1 MCEVAPPRCHTP
13 LAPITMSTLQTRI
26 DGHLA
31 ALTHPQS
38 PGHAVAVARH
48 GELLYASGHGLA
60 SLEQRSG
67 IGAETLFRIAS
78 VSKQFTVAAGLQ
90 LAAQG
95 RLDLAADARGLLPEL
110 AQLPQ
115 AVTVDQLMRNC
126 SGLPDF
132 LELLRLGGV
141 GLEHLTRRASM
152 AAALARNRHLNS
164 TPGSRFLY
172 CNSNYLLLGLLVER
186 LSGQS
191 LGDYLQQAF
200 FAPLGMAQTRMAVP
214 CDLALPGLAAPY
226 LRQEDG
232 GYRRALHGFEHG
244 GEGGLVSNV
253 LDLTRWAQALLA
265 PRPEL
270 AALAEALMAPTLL
283 SGAQPAA
290 YARGLEHS
298 QWRGHACVGHGGLW
312 PGYRSEFLLLP
323 AEGLSIVV
331 VSNDSGSNPYKL
343 ARELL
348 DLLLPPAAVAE
359 PAAPPAPDWAGEWI
373 NAEAG
378 LLLSLQRGPG
388 TRLMAQ
394 QWGLSFELYPEA
406 DGSWLPLRGAYEF
419 RLRAAKADQ
428 GGTLLLETGAGQQHE
443 LQALGQRAALPA
455 GLAGRWHCP
464 DIASTWQIAED
475 GSVTVEGPLMRSPQ
489 PWQLLGLSDT
499 LVELRAPGYWMSSSQ
514 LLRVAERAADGRI
527 LGLSLDCSRIRGLR
541 FSPLP

>member
-1 MCEVAPPRCHTP
+1 MKPSP
-13 LAPITMSTLQTRI
+13 LQTRI

-31 ALTHPQS
+31 ALTRPQS

-48 GELLYASGHGLA
+48 GELLYANGHGLA

-67 IGAETLFRIAS
+67 IAADTLFRIAS
-78 VSKQFTVAAGLQ
+78 VSKQFTVAAALQ
-90 LAAQG
+90 LVTQG
-95 RLDLAADARGLLPEL
+95 RFALQDDARGLLPEL
-110 AQLPQ
+110 TRLPQ

-141 GLEHLTRRASM
+141 GLEHLTRRAGM
-152 AAALARNRHLNS
+152 AAALARNQHLNS
-164 TPGSRFLY
+164 APGSRFLY

-191 LGDYLQQAF
+191 LDGYLQQAF
-200 FAPLGMAQTRMAVP
+200 FAPLGMAQTRMVVP
-214 CDLALPGLAAPY
+214 CDLPLPGLAAPY

-232 GYRRALHGFEHG
+232 SYRRALHGFEHG

-253 LDLTRWAQALLA
+253 LDLTRWAQALMAA
-265 PRPEL
+265 PPEL
-270 AALAEALMAPTLL
+270 AALAALAESLMAPTLL
-283 SGAQPAA
+283 SGGHPAA

-312 PGYRSEFLLLP
+312 PGYRSEFLMLP

-348 DLLLPPAAVAE
+348 DLVLPPATTAE
-359 PAAPPAPDWAGEWI
+359 PPAPDWAGEWI

-378 LLLSLQRGPG
+378 LLLGLQRGPG
-388 TRLMAQ
+388 AHLTAQ
-394 QWGLSFELYPEA
+394 QWGLGFELYPEP

-419 RLRAAKADQ
+419 RLRAGTA
-428 GGTLLLETGAGQQHE
+428 GTLLLETGAGQQHR
-443 LQALGQRAALPA
+443 LQRLEARAALPA

-464 DIASTWQIAED
+464 DIASTWQIEED
-475 GSVTVEGPLMRSPQ
+475 GSVTVEGPLMRSQQ
-489 PWQLLGLSDT
+489 PWQLLGLAEE
-499 LVELRAPGYWMSSSQ
+499 LAELRAPGYWMSSSQ

-527 LGLSLDCSRIRGLR
+527 LAWHLDCSRIRGLR
-541 FSPLP
+541 FTPAL

>member
-1 MCEVAPPRCHTP
+1 
-13 LAPITMSTLQTRI
+13 MSNLQTRI

-31 ALTHPQS
+31 TLTRPQS

-67 IGAETLFRIAS
+67 IGADTLFRIAS
-78 VSKQFTVAAGLQ
+78 VSKQFTVAAGLR

-95 RLDLAADARGLLPEL
+95 RLDLAADARGLLAEL

-141 GLEHLTRRASM
+141 GLEQLTRRASM

-164 TPGSRFLY
+164 KPGSRFLY

-200 FAPLGMAQTRMAVP
+200 FAPLGMTQTRMVP
-214 CDLALPGLAAPY
+214 ACDQVLPGLAAPY
-226 LRQEDG
+226 LRQEDDG

-265 PRPEL
+265 PRSEL

-283 SGAQPAA
+283 SGAQPSP

-298 QWRGHACVGHGGLW
+298 RWRGHACVGHGGLW

-331 VSNDSGSNPYKL
+331 ISNDSGSNPYKL

-348 DLLLPPAAVAE
+348 DLLLPPTAMAE
-359 PAAPPAPDWAGEWI
+359 PTAPPAPDWAGDWI

-378 LLLSLQRGPG
+378 LLLGLQRGPG
-388 TRLMAQ
+388 TRLTAR
-394 QWGLSFELYPEA
+394 QWGQCFELYPEA

-419 RLRAAKADQ
+419 RLRAGPA
-428 GGTLLLETGAGQQHE
+428 GTLLLETGAGRQHE
-443 LQALGQRAALPA
+443 LQRLARREPLPA
-455 GLAGRWHCP
+455 GLAGRWHCA
-464 DIASTWQIAED
+464 DIASHWDITAE
-475 GSVTVEGPLMRSPQ
+475 GEVSVHGPLMRSPQ
-489 PWQLLGLSDT
+489 PWQLLGLTDT
-499 LVELRAPGYWMSSSQ
+499 LMELRAPGYWMSSSQ
-514 LLRVAERAADGRI
+514 LLRVAERGADGRI
-527 LGLSLDCSRIRGLR
+527 IGLSLDSSRIRGLR